1 MTADY
6 IYTVAGNG
14 TAGLSGNGGKATS
27 AELSSPVWVSLDSS
41 GNLAVAD
48 QGNNEIRY
56 VANSGGTHFG
66 QSMTAGYIYD
76 LAGNGTSG
84 YTNGVLATSAELSS
98 PGSVAF
104 DPSGDLVIGDSGN
117 NYVRFVPA
125 SSGTYY
131 GQSMTANYI
140 YTIAGVSW
148 CGDGGNGGPASSAWV
163 CYPVVAV
170 DSAGDLLIADTWI
183 NDVRIVAAS
192 SGTLAGQSVTAGDI
206 YQIAGNSD
214 ATYSGNGV
222 PAAQAELNDPN
233 AVRVDAAGDVIITD
247 YENHAVRFVPAS
259 SGTFFGQSMVAGD
272 IYTIAGTGSAGYS
285 GDGAPATSAHLN
297 GPHGAATG
305 ATANLAIADSGN
317 NVIRFVPSASG
328 TYFGRAMTADDIY
341 TVAGNG
347 TEGYTGNGGPGTS
360 AELNGPSSVAIDSA
374 GGIVIADCW
383 NEVVR
388 YLAPANGTYYGQAMT
403 AGDIY
408 TIAGNGST
416 GYTGNGGPATSAEF
430 NGLYNVFLDSAG
442 DLLLAD
448 SNNNVV
454 RFVPLTTGAYYGQ
467 SMTADDI
474 YTIAGN
480 GTYGYS
486 GNAGPATSA
495 EFANLNDVT
504 VDSAGDLYITDS
516 NNEYIRYVP
525 VTTGTYYGQAM
536 TADDVYNIA
545 GTGWNPE
552 NFTGDGGPATAATLT
567 WPTSAAPDPQ
577 GGFYIADFSGERIR
591 HVSAP
596 VSATQVWNDASVPSG
611 LGPLYGISCATATN
625 CVAVGVTTNGKGE
638 VVETTNRGASWSS
651 DTVPSSAPP
660 LLSVSCWA
668 AGACVAVGGGLSPN
682 TGGIYRQTSVGG
694 AFSAVTEP
702 SGHGELDAVS
712 CPSSSYCAA
721 LAYDTTAKQFD
732 DVLKST
738 NAGASWSV
746 AESTMTVSSQWV
758 SLSSIDC
765 LTATTCVASGSGYYA
780 PSVVATSNAWS
791 SYSGAY
797 YGSAPAYL
805 EALSC
810 ASTSYCLAAGLADTL
825 SGPATGGSWTESQDP
840 PPISQILGDLCISTT
855 TCGLVGD
862 TTLATSPVN
871 GPGAIEMTS
880 NAGST
885 WTQEAAA
892 PGTGTLFGLSCAPN
906 GGPCLSVGESYA
918 IGAAGNG
925 IVLTDGGDV
934 LNTSAPVTVTGS
946 AYTADATGGGSPSEV
961 TLDQNVQF
969 ANGPEAVDTANGD
982 VSYSLT
988 DLSVPGPGIPLQFIR
1003 TYDALTAQS
1012 EEAGTTLPPL
1022 GYGWTDNLGMSLSYN
1037 SSSKVAT
1044 ITEETGDQISFVPSA
1059 GDGNSWCAGL
1069 GTSYF
1074 CPSSP
1079 RVEAM
1084 LENDNTTGGYGPWT
1098 FTRYTGGDYTYSF
1111 TATGTLSQI
1120 TDPAGDSLVEGTY
1133 SGNNPACPGV
1143 DTCTAWTS
1151 YAGSVFATPVGQL
1164 VLATNSANE
1173 LAEVFVPEAT
1183 DQVVSYFYSGTGCSL
1198 PKAELC
1204 AVTDTLGNTT
1214 SFSYDTGNANA
1225 ALKYDVLTITPPG
1238 NIGSYTNTYNG
1249 SGQVVSE
1256 SDPVGSDTTTFTYG
1270 TGSGGLA
1277 TTTVATGGSS
1287 AAPQESEYDYSNNV
1301 LTNETTGVGS
1311 TTPGMEKTA
1320 RSSSVLLDTS
1330 TTDPDGNTTAN
1341 TYSTSGAMS
1350 AADVVLSSDGS
1361 GNTTQDL
1368 YNTDNQV
1375 WCSVDAAD
1383 YLNGTRCPNIS
1394 PPTTIPPHAIRARRS
1409 TPTTAPTSSS
1419 EPLILSATPPPTPTP
1434 RESRTS
1440 RTASCTARST
1450 RRTTRP
1456 ASPVPPTGPPSP
1468 VPRPRPSTARA
1479 T

>member
-1 MTADY
+1 
-6 IYTVAGNG
+6 
-14 TAGLSGNGGKATS
+14 
-27 AELSSPVWVSLDSS
+27 
-41 GNLAVAD
+41 
-48 QGNNEIRY
+48 
-56 VANSGGTHFG
+56 
-66 QSMTAGYIYD
+66 MTAGYIYD

-328 TYFGRAMTADDIY
+328 TYFGHAMTADDIY

-651 DTVPSSAPP
+651 DTVPSTRH
-660 LLSVSCWA
+660 L
-668 AGACVAVGGGLSPN
+668 
-682 TGGIYRQTSVGG
+682 
-694 AFSAVTEP
+694 F
-702 SGHGELDAVS
+702 
-712 CPSSSYCAA
+712 
-721 LAYDTTAKQFD
+721 
-732 DVLKST
+732 
-738 NAGASWSV
+738 
-746 AESTMTVSSQWV
+746 
-758 SLSSIDC
+758 SLSR
-765 LTATTCVASGSGYYA
+765 
-780 PSVVATSNAWS
+780 
-791 SYSGAY
+791 
-797 YGSAPAYL
+797 
-805 EALSC
+805 
-810 ASTSYCLAAGLADTL
+810 AGR
-825 SGPATGGSWTESQDP
+825 
-840 PPISQILGDLCISTT
+840 
-855 TCGLVGD
+855 
-862 TTLATSPVN
+862 PV
-871 GPGAIEMTS
+871 
-880 NAGST
+880 
-885 WTQEAAA
+885 
-892 PGTGTLFGLSCAPN
+892 
-906 GGPCLSVGESYA
+906 
-918 IGAAGNG
+918 
-925 IVLTDGGDV
+925 
-934 LNTSAPVTVTGS
+934 
-946 AYTADATGGGSPSEV
+946 
-961 TLDQNVQF
+961 
-969 ANGPEAVDTANGD
+969 
-982 VSYSLT
+982 
-988 DLSVPGPGIPLQFIR
+988 
-1003 TYDALTAQS
+1003 
-1012 EEAGTTLPPL
+1012 
-1022 GYGWTDNLGMSLSYN
+1022 
-1037 SSSKVAT
+1037 
-1044 ITEETGDQISFVPSA
+1044 
-1059 GDGNSWCAGL
+1059 
-1069 GTSYF
+1069 
-1074 CPSSP
+1074 
-1079 RVEAM
+1079 
-1084 LENDNTTGGYGPWT
+1084 
-1098 FTRYTGGDYTYSF
+1098 
-1111 TATGTLSQI
+1111 
-1120 TDPAGDSLVEGTY
+1120 
-1133 SGNNPACPGV
+1133 
-1143 DTCTAWTS
+1143 
-1151 YAGSVFATPVGQL
+1151 
-1164 VLATNSANE
+1164 
-1173 LAEVFVPEAT
+1173 
-1183 DQVVSYFYSGTGCSL
+1183 
-1198 PKAELC
+1198 
-1204 AVTDTLGNTT
+1204 
-1214 SFSYDTGNANA
+1214 
-1225 ALKYDVLTITPPG
+1225 
-1238 NIGSYTNTYNG
+1238 
-1249 SGQVVSE
+1249 
-1256 SDPVGSDTTTFTYG
+1256 
-1270 TGSGGLA
+1270 
-1277 TTTVATGGSS
+1277 
-1287 AAPQESEYDYSNNV
+1287 
-1301 LTNETTGVGS
+1301 
-1311 TTPGMEKTA
+1311 
-1320 RSSSVLLDTS
+1320 
-1330 TTDPDGNTTAN
+1330 
-1341 TYSTSGAMS
+1341 
-1350 AADVVLSSDGS
+1350 
-1361 GNTTQDL
+1361 
-1368 YNTDNQV
+1368 
-1375 WCSVDAAD
+1375 
-1383 YLNGTRCPNIS
+1383 
-1394 PPTTIPPHAIRARRS
+1394 
-1409 TPTTAPTSSS
+1409 
-1419 EPLILSATPPPTPTP
+1419 
-1434 RESRTS
+1434 
-1440 RTASCTARST
+1440 
-1450 RRTTRP
+1450 P
-1456 ASPVPPTGPPSP
+1456 ASPSAAACLRTRAESIARHLSAGPSAP
-1468 VPRPRPSTARA
+1468 
-1479 T
+1479 